1 MAESIVEFVGGPPAH
16 RTRPALLRR
25 VLAVVLAAVFM
36 VAIVGG
42 VAVALSRLH
51 QPLLGARSAAAAA
64 AVEPGAT
71 RAFTQALQ
79 RLDPVAMRAQ
89 VTATCLA
96 DDKSNL
102 CFGPE
107 SDSQFKTAMSGHTL
121 SLTFLHRYDALP
133 GTVVLYDMLISNRST
148 GRRDDLVLI
157 LRLGHDGKID
167 HALVS

>member
-1 MAESIVEFVGGPPAH
+1 MAEAIVEFVGGPPAY
-16 RTRPALLRR
+16 RTRPAPLRR
-25 VLAVVLAAVFM
+25 VLAVVLATVVM
-36 VAIVGG
+36 VAILAG
-42 VAVALSRLH
+42 VAVALSRLP
-51 QPLLGARSAAAAA
+51 QPLLGARSAAAAV
-64 AVEPGAT
+64 VEPGAT

-121 SLTFLHRYDALP
+121 SLTFLRRYDALP